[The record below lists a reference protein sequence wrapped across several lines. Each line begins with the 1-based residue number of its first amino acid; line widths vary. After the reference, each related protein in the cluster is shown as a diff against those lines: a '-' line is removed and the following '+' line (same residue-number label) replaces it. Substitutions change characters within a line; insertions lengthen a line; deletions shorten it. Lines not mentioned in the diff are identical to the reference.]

1 MNEYIQSEGENI
13 LGMLHVEMDHATLLQ
28 ALHEGDFG
36 QTKKG

>member
-13 LGMLHVEMDHATLLQ
+13 LHVEMDHATLLQ